1 MEAVLPFG
9 VAGESCCGLGLRR
22 TGHLGSPE
30 NSRWLN
36 KINKINPGKKK
47 KTEMDAVLPFG
58 VAGESCSGL
67 GLRGTGHLG
76 SPENCRWFGS
86 AFRPGWV
93 AGELSLE

>member
-1 MEAVLPFG
+1 MDAVLPFG
-9 VAGESCCGLGLRR
+9 VAGESCSGLGLRG

-58 VAGESCSGL
+58 VAGESCCGL
-67 GLRGTGHLG
+67 GLRRTGHLG

-86 AFRPGWV
+86 AFRPGWF